1 MKKKLFSLLTALVLC
16 LLCAVPAFAEMPLVM
31 DTYELFKPEATAE
44 LEQKAQDA
52 SAGHGVNVYLLTVS
66 DIGGQN
72 VREFAKDWYRNYDL
86 GYGEGKSGIL
96 FLIALDSRDYVTITY
111 GGGVTAFTDYRIAQ
125 IEDKIV
131 PMLSDGT
138 YYKASE
144 TYIEMCADTLDF
156 YAEKGAPLDSGND
169 PAKGWIKWVFVFV
182 IPLVVASIV
191 CGIFYA
197 QMKTAN
203 EQTHATPI
211 CRRGLG
217 AVRGGGHLHPHHR
230 DRNVR
235 PRQGRQLE
243 QLERLEYRQRWL
255 RRQFRRK
262 ILSCTVLIAENAA
275 PLFRQGSLCKNGHAF
290 QTVHIA
296 NAAKGCDSVSRSL
309 AAYLFGLLWL
319 TVISGSPSA

>member
-52 SAGHGVNVYLLTVS
+52 SAGHGVNVYLLTVP

-72 VREFAKDWYRNYDL
+72 VREFAKDWYRDYDL

-138 YYKASE
+138 YYKASD
-144 TYIEMCADTLDF
+144 TYIEMCADTLD
-156 YAEKGAPLDSGND
+156 
-169 PAKGWIKWVFVFV
+169 
-182 IPLVVASIV
+182 
-191 CGIFYA
+191 C
-197 QMKTAN
+197 
-203 EQTHATPI
+203 
-211 CRRGLG
+211 
-217 AVRGGGHLHPHHR
+217 
-230 DRNVR
+230 
-235 PRQGRQLE
+235 
-243 QLERLEYRQRWL
+243 
-255 RRQFRRK
+255 
-262 ILSCTVLIAENAA
+262 
-275 PLFRQGSLCKNGHAF
+275 
-290 QTVHIA
+290 
-296 NAAKGCDSVSRSL
+296 
-309 AAYLFGLLWL
+309 LLY
-319 TVISGSPSA
+319 TSPSPRD

>member
-72 VREFAKDWYRNYDL
+72 VREFAKDWYRDYDL

-169 PAKGWIKWVFVFV
+169 PAKETESLTRLIDAGVDG
-182 IPLVVASIV
+182 LVVNT
-191 CGIFYA
+191 CGGKLPTSRPMPTPTCPPRA
-197 QMKTAN
+197 WRCPWWRTPTPTPPRPKRTTPSRTTARAARAARVP
-203 EQTHATPI
+203 TATVSAAA
-211 CRRGLG
+211 R
-217 AVRGGGHLHPHHR
+217 
-230 DRNVR
+230 
-235 PRQGRQLE
+235 
-243 QLERLEYRQRWL
+243 
-255 RRQFRRK
+255 
-262 ILSCTVLIAENAA
+262 AENSKLYRSHCRECSTSFSA
-275 PLFRQGSLCKNGHAF
+275 RSVLCAKNRYAF
-290 QTVHIA
+290 QTIYIT
-296 NAAKGCDSVSRSL
+296 NAAKDCDSVSRSL

>member
-16 LLCAVPAFAEMPLVM
+16 LFCAVPAFAEMPLVM
-31 DTYELFKPEATAE
+31 DTYELFEPEVTAE

-131 PMLSDGT
+131 PMLSDGS
-138 YYKASE
+138 YYKASD

-169 PAKGWIKWVFVFV
+169 PAKG
-182 IPLVVASIV
+182 
-191 CGIFYA
+191 
-197 QMKTAN
+197 
-203 EQTHATPI
+203 
-211 CRRGLG
+211 
-217 AVRGGGHLHPHHR
+217 
-230 DRNVR
+230 
-235 PRQGRQLE
+235 
-243 QLERLEYRQRWL
+243 
-255 RRQFRRK
+255 
-262 ILSCTVLIAENAA
+262 
-275 PLFRQGSLCKNGHAF
+275 
-290 QTVHIA
+290 
-296 NAAKGCDSVSRSL
+296 
-309 AAYLFGLLWL
+309 
-319 TVISGSPSA
+319 

>member
-1 MKKKLFSLLTALVLC
+1 MKKKLFSLLTALLLC
-16 LLCAVPAFAEMPLVM
+16 LFCAVPAFAEMPLVM

-131 PMLSDGT
+131 PMLSDGS
-138 YYKASE
+138 YYKASD

-156 YAEKGAPLDSGND
+156 YAEHGEPLDVDNDTSGW
-169 PAKGWIKWVFVFV
+169 PILLLIV
-182 IPLVVASIV
+182 IGVPMIIAGIV
-191 CGIFYA
+191 CGVLYS
-197 QMKTAN
+197 QMKTARLKTEAN
-203 EQTHATPI
+203 DYIGAGLKLRVQVDNYTHTDRVQVYDPPHEESSSS
-211 CRRGLG
+211 
-217 AVRGGGHLHPHHR
+217 GGSSVDSDGF
-230 DRNVR
+230 
-235 PRQGRQLE
+235 G
-243 QLERLEYRQRWL
+243 
-255 RRQFRRK
+255 
-262 ILSCTVLIAENAA
+262 
-275 PLFRQGSLCKNGHAF
+275 GS
-290 QTVHIA
+290 
-296 NAAKGCDSVSRSL
+296 
-309 AAYLFGLLWL
+309 
-319 TVISGSPSA
+319 SGGSF